1 MTSQHA
7 TQPTAVHIDDLAT
20 PRLTTIQRM
29 AIRAAEE
36 QQRTV
41 ELSTET
47 VLRAARAQTGLTHFG
62 AGDFEGR
69 LSLWLQ
75 CAREDQGL
83 NALGRMSIFADCV
96 RYAANRLK
104 LEDLLLRH
112 PQILH
117 EAIQQPLIVAGLPR
131 SGTTHLVNMLAADQR
146 LSAVPYW
153 EMREPVAPGNEPTPT
168 DARDDPRYQRA
179 EQAWQQLD
187 ATLPLL
193 KNMHP
198 MDPAHIHEELELEN
212 LDFSSYNLEW
222 LARVPQWRDYYLAH
236 DQTPHYCYLRKV
248 LQAIQWQRRQHSD
261 QPVRWVLK
269 SPQHLEQLVPLRNTF
284 ADATFVLT
292 HREPAAVIASIATM
306 LAYGDRLRR
315 TDTDPAGVANYWIER
330 VDTLLRACVRDR
342 AQLPAEQSIDIR
354 FGDYMQDEMATL
366 ADIYRCAGL
375 PFDGP
380 AQQQLQDYQAAN
392 PRNKYG
398 EIRYALEADFGIATE
413 SLNDR
418 FAFYRERFNL

>member
-1 MTSQHA
+1 MTSQQV
-7 TQPTAVHIDDLAT
+7 TQPTVVHIDDLAT

-131 SGTTHLVNMLAADQR
+131 SGTTHLVNMLAAD
-146 LSAVPYW
+146 
-153 EMREPVAPGNEPTPT
+153 
-168 DARDDPRYQRA
+168 
-179 EQAWQQLD
+179 
-187 ATLPLL
+187 
-193 KNMHP
+193 
-198 MDPAHIHEELELEN
+198 
-212 LDFSSYNLEW
+212 
-222 LARVPQWRDYYLAH
+222 
-236 DQTPHYCYLRKV
+236 
-248 LQAIQWQRRQHSD
+248 
-261 QPVRWVLK
+261 
-269 SPQHLEQLVPLRNTF
+269 
-284 ADATFVLT
+284 
-292 HREPAAVIASIATM
+292 
-306 LAYGDRLRR
+306 
-315 TDTDPAGVANYWIER
+315 
-330 VDTLLRACVRDR
+330 
-342 AQLPAEQSIDIR
+342 
-354 FGDYMQDEMATL
+354 
-366 ADIYRCAGL
+366 
-375 PFDGP
+375 
-380 AQQQLQDYQAAN
+380 
-392 PRNKYG
+392 
-398 EIRYALEADFGIATE
+398 
-413 SLNDR
+413 
-418 FAFYRERFNL
+418 